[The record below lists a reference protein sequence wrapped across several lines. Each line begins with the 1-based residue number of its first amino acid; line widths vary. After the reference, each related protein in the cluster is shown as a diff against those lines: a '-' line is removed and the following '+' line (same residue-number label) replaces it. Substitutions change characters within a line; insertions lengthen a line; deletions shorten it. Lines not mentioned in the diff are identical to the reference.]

1 MQSHTIPPTILWQDR
16 PSPLMHLGLYL
27 SCVLL
32 LPLPLALWRY
42 VQVRTTQY
50 TLTDERLICQQG
62 VLHRTS
68 DEVELYRVKDYVIK
82 ASLLY
87 RWFGLSDL
95 VLFTSDQSH
104 PTLVLRGITNAHTV
118 KELIRIQVEVLRA
131 QKGVREI
138 D

>member
-42 VQVRTTQY
+42 LQAHTTYY
-50 TLTDERLICQQG
+50 TLTGERLICQQG

-68 DEVELYRVKDYVIK
+68 DEVELYRIKDYTIV
-82 ASLLY
+82 SPLLY
-87 RWFGLSDL
+87 RWFGLADL
-95 VLFTSDQSH
+95 VLMTSDQTH
-104 PTLVLRGITNAHTV
+104 PTLVLRGITDAHAV
-118 KELIRIQVEVLRA
+118 KELIRQQVEILRV